1 MYGLKLSLLGG
12 KSLGELKGVLAVQLI
27 FLCVL
32 LQTGMFLYRLSKK
45 VMFRRGKSRKV
56 DILVRI

>member
-32 LQTGMFLYRLSKK
+32 LLTGMFLYRLSKK
-45 VMFRRGKSRKV
+45 VMFRRGSLAR
-56 DILVRI
+56 